1 MVFLFV
7 YSTIIT
13 FSILEA
19 GWSSWGQQQSAQPP
33 PVATPIVT
41 SPPTTSPTRAPSST
55 PSIAASEPPNGTL
68 KKVIATLGH
77 LTKIS
82 EFLTEISA
90 YVTGTLTRRH
100 FFSQNRLFNSRTFLI
115 FSFQAVGKD
124 LNRYS
129 TYIKV
134 GVEDYII
141 GNVSKKVDK
150 KLYQVEDQARFSR
163 PLIAPNYS

>member
-1 MVFLFV
+1 MVFPFF

-13 FSILEA
+13 FSISEA

-41 SPPTTSPTRAPSST
+41 SPPATSPTRAPSST

-100 FFSQNRLFNSRTFLI
+100 FFIKSAFQFENTLNF
-115 FSFQAVGKD
+115 FQAVGKD

>member
-1 MVFLFV
+1 MVFVFV

-13 FSILEA
+13 FSISEA

-41 SPPTTSPTRAPSST
+41 SPPATSPTRAPSST

-77 LTKIS
+77 LTKIL

-100 FFSQNRLFNSRTFLI
+100 FFIKSAFQFENTLNFFISGRWKGFESLFNLHKSRCRRLHYWKCFE
-115 FSFQAVGKD
+115 K
-124 LNRYS
+124 
-129 TYIKV
+129 
-134 GVEDYII
+134 
-141 GNVSKKVDK
+141 
-150 KLYQVEDQARFSR
+150 SR
-163 PLIAPNYS
+163 QETLSS